1 MRPDRGQH
9 VSRICGRRNVEPEHQ
24 AGRGLPLPQ
33 HRSSRAASGR
43 EERHRGGCHG
53 EIAVIVIVVV
63 IVLLF
68 LLLFLLL
75 LLMLLVLLYCFLLFL
90 FSCCC
95 CLVVVV
101 TTYSFV
107 VLIMMVYLAHE
118 HVGFS
123 SVLLPLD
130 YYLT

>member
-1 MRPDRGQH
+1 MRPDCGQH

-63 IVLLF
+63 IVLIF

-75 LLMLLVLLYCFLLFL
+75 LLMLLVLFVVLMLFLFYCFLLFL
-90 FSCCC
+90 SSCCC
-95 CLVVVV
+95 HN
-101 TTYSFV
+101 
-107 VLIMMVYLAHE
+107 I
-118 HVGFS
+118 
-123 SVLLPLD
+123 
-130 YYLT
+130 